1 MNSENSSAENAQDK
15 AIRYVNQ
22 YGWKIKQIVD
32 VQKLPS
38 EPLLDQDKHKVAAL
52 RHAEQVGIN
61 AEIDA
66 WQKAHRPGNYSVES
80 LRKPPKK

>member
-32 VQKLPS
+32 VQ
-38 EPLLDQDKHKVAAL
+38 PLLSEQLLDPDKHKAAAL
-52 RHAEQVGIN
+52 RHAEQVGIS
-61 AEIDA
+61 AEFHA
-66 WQKAHRPGNYSVES
+66 WQKVPRLGSYSVES
-80 LRKPPKK
+80 LKKPPKK